1 MSEPALF
8 YPKLISCLKE
18 YSLRHL
24 IKDVQAG
31 VVVGIVAIP
40 LAIAFAIASGV
51 KPEQGLITAVVAGFI
66 ISALGGSRVQIG
78 GPTGAFV
85 VILYGIL
92 GKYGFDGLTI
102 ATIMAGIMLVIMGV
116 VRMGSLIKYIPTPL
130 VVGFT
135 SGIAVVIFSSQMR
148 DFFGLDIDKV
158 PAPFVEKWVVYFNHL
173 DSINFWAV
181 AIAIATIL
189 IIQIIMRFWKQLPG
203 AFVALIITTLLVAL
217 FKIPVET
224 IGSRFGEVSGHIG
237 WPTFPSLSLEKITH
251 LMVPAFT
258 IAFLAAIESLLS
270 AVVADGMIGGR
281 HRSNTELIA
290 QGIANIITPLL
301 GGVAATGAIA
311 RTATNIR
318 MGGRTPVAG
327 IVHAL
332 FLLCIMLFAGQWVK
346 WIPMPTLAGI
356 LVVVAYNMSEW
367 REFRHLLKSPKS
379 DISVLLVTFGFTVI
393 FDLSV
398 AIQIGMVLSAFLF
411 MHRMA
416 TVSDIRRFRRS
427 VEGDEGAANADYD
440 AYYNRPDSL
449 SNIVCPPN
457 IEIFEAH
464 GAFFYGASDKFERV
478 LHEATDQADCII
490 LRMNN
495 VYALDATGLSLL
507 KRFIQEVRQRNVRFV
522 LTEVHRQCYVAMIQ
536 SRFIEYLGREN
547 MFRTLPEALEA
558 IAPSGQMPPFSP
570 DSMSTTHSAAAT

>member
-1 MSEPALF
+1 MSEPTLF
-8 YPKLISCLKE
+8 YPKLISCLKG
-18 YSLRHL
+18 YSFRHFM
-24 IKDVQAG
+24 KDFQAG
-31 VVVGIVAIP
+31 IVVGIVAIP

-51 KPEQGLITAVVAGFI
+51 KPEQGLITAIFAGFI

-102 ATIMAGIMLVIMGV
+102 ATIMAGIMLVVMGS

-135 SGIAVVIFSSQMR
+135 SGIAVVIFSSQIR
-148 DFFGLDIDKV
+148 DFLGLSIDEV
-158 PAPFVEKWVVYFNHL
+158 PAPFIEKWIAYFYHIR
-173 DSINFWAV
+173 SINFWAV
-181 AIAIATIL
+181 GIGGVTIAIIL
-189 IIQIIMRFWKQLPG
+189 SIMRYFKQLPG
-203 AFVALIITTLLVAL
+203 AFIALIVTTLAVTL
-217 FKIPVET
+217 FNIPVDT
-224 IGSRFGEVSGHIG
+224 IGSRFGEVSGFTVI
-237 WPTFPSLSLEKITH
+237 PSFPSVTLEKVTH
-251 LMVPAFT
+251 LLVPAFT

-290 QGIANIITPLL
+290 QGIANIVTPLF
-301 GGVAATGAIA
+301 GGIAATGAIA

-332 FLLCIMLFAGQWVK
+332 FLLFIIFFAGHWVR
-346 WIPMPTLAGI
+346 WIPMPTLAGV

-367 REFRHLLKSPKS
+367 REFKRLLIAPKS
-379 DISVLLVTFGFTVI
+379 DVSVLLVTFLLTVI
-393 FDLSV
+393 FDLSI

-416 TVSDIRRFRRS
+416 TVSDIRRLRRS
-427 VEGDEGAANADYD
+427 VEGSEVDSNAEYDDY
-440 AYYNRPDSL
+440 YSRPDSL
-449 SNIVCPPN
+449 SNVVYPPN

-478 LHEATDQADCII
+478 LHEAADQADSII

-495 VYALDATGLSLL
+495 VYTLDATGLSLL
-507 KRFIQEVRQRNVRFV
+507 RRFVQEVQQRNVRFI
-522 LTEVHRQCYVAMIQ
+522 LTEVHKQCYVAMIQ
-536 SRFIEYLGREN
+536 SRFIEVLGRDN
-547 MFRTLPEALEA
+547 YFRTLSEALDTIEESR
-558 IAPSGQMPPFSP
+558 SGYASSV
-570 DSMSTTHSAAAT
+570 DSASTTLS